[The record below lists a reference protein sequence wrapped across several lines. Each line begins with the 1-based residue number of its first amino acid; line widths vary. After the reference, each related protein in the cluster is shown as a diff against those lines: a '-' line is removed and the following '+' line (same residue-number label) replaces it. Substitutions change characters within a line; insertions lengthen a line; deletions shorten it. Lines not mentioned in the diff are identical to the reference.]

1 MARKEDLSKRAEML
15 KSMVGDWI
23 PKRKA
28 TVYTLRV
35 LADELQKHHD
45 NVCIAQV
52 AGSSTS
58 IAGFLTAGVGFGLSF
73 VTGGA
78 SLVAAASIIGGIGA
92 GFGAAGGVVNFGSSL
107 VEICIEKDT
116 LKTAQKLIDEDREA
130 CKAIEKL
137 RLEFEK
143 ETSQN
148 INYNRFK
155 VGVGTVSILKSC
167 TLVGYKVG
175 VRAATTAASEGG
187 EALFR
192 GLSKVGKIAH
202 IGSFAL
208 GIATLPMDIHSL
220 VTNSMEVHAAR
231 SGTPSK
237 EPKKVR
243 KLRALA
249 DELENDMSESHE
261 FVEALDEFLSVA
273 TSLDSDEEET
283 DFGLSEKGTLV
294 RG

>member
-1 MARKEDLSKRAEML
+1 MALIEDLSKRAEKL

-28 TVYTLRV
+28 TVHTVRV

-52 AGSSTS
+52 AGSSTG
-58 IAGFLTAGVGFGLSF
+58 IAAVIIAAVGFGLSF

-148 INYNRFK
+148 INYNGFK

-237 EPKKVR
+237 EPKKVK

-249 DELENDMSESHE
+249 DELEKNMPESDE
-261 FVEALDEFLSVA
+261 LVEALDEFLSI
-273 TSLDSDEEET
+273 SISPDSDQ
-283 DFGLSEKGTLV
+283 
-294 RG
+294 